1 MSEKDPIATAR
12 DILEAEIKAKKKEV
26 LDTVEETDEEE
37 EEVEEAST
45 EGDCEGD
52 DCDEE
57 VDEDDEDVDENA
69 TAHAADGPK
78 TAPKSTEGKGTEIKT
93 DENDDDSAKNK
104 KDIANKPATTG
115 DVTKTPLK
123 ATPASKKASKM
134 KESIGSL
141 FDNEDLSDEFKNK
154 AETVFEAA
162 VHMRIDE
169 INTALVEEFE
179 TKLTETK
186 EELSTTITE
195 RLNDYLAYVVEEWM
209 KENEIALERGVR
221 DDIAEDFLSGLRNLF
236 LENNIDIPEEKYDL
250 VDEYAARIDTL
261 EEQLNTQ
268 LESNVVLAKEVRS
281 HKCVEI
287 FSEVCDGLVDT
298 DTEKL
303 RDLADGVEFE
313 SPDQY
318 REKLV
323 ILRDNY
329 FSGDV
334 KTPENVTFEEESE
347 QAEYAALSST
357 MQAYAADLSRI
368 QNRAKGS
375 KEIPSFQTFTEA
387 KTD

>member
-12 DILEAEIKAKKKEV
+12 DILEAEIKAKKKEI
-26 LDTVEETDEEE
+26 LDTVEDTDEDDE
-37 EEVEEAST
+37 EEVEEAKAKSTT

-52 DCDEE
+52 DCDEDT
-57 VDEDDEDVDENA
+57 DEDEDEVEESAHVA
-69 TAHAADGPK
+69 TTDGPK
-78 TAPKSTEGKGTEIKT
+78 TEPKSVEGKGTEIKT
-93 DENDDDSAKNK
+93 DEGPDNSKKNK
-104 KDIANKPATTG
+104 KDVDMKPSATG
-115 DVTKTPLK
+115 DVTK
-123 ATPASKKASKM
+123 AKM

-179 TKLTETK
+179 TKLIETK
-186 EELSTTITE
+186 EELSTSVTE

-236 LENNIDIPEEKYDL
+236 LENNIDIPEEKYNL

-287 FSEVCDGLVDT
+287 FSEVCEGLVDT

-323 ILRDNY
+323 ILRENY

-334 KTPENVTFEEESE
+334 KTPESATFEEESE
-347 QAEYAALSST
+347 QAEYADLSNT

-368 QNRAKGS
+368 NNRAKSS
-375 KEIPSFQTFTEA
+375 KELPSFQTFTES

>member
-1 MSEKDPIATAR
+1 
-12 DILEAEIKAKKKEV
+12 
-26 LDTVEETDEEE
+26 
-37 EEVEEAST
+37 
-45 EGDCEGD
+45 
-52 DCDEE
+52 
-57 VDEDDEDVDENA
+57 
-69 TAHAADGPK
+69 
-78 TAPKSTEGKGTEIKT
+78 
-93 DENDDDSAKNK
+93 
-104 KDIANKPATTG
+104 
-115 DVTKTPLK
+115 
-123 ATPASKKASKM
+123 M

-141 FDNEDLSDEFKNK
+141 FDNEDLSEEFKTK

-186 EELSTTITE
+186 EELSTSVTE

-236 LENNIDIPEEKYDL
+236 LENNIDIPEEKYNL

-303 RDLADGVEFE
+303 RVLAEGVEFE

-323 ILRDNY
+323 ILRENY

-334 KTPENVTFEEESE
+334 KTPESVTFEEESE
-347 QAEYAALSST
+347 QAEYASLSNT

-368 QNRAKGS
+368 NNRAKGS
-375 KEIPSFQTFTEA
+375 KELPSFQTFTES

>member
-1 MSEKDPIATAR
+1 MYLKGVVQMSEKDPIATAR

-37 EEVEEAST
+37 EEVEEAKSTT

-52 DCDEE
+52 DCDE
-57 VDEDDEDVDENA
+57 VDEDTDEDEVEEAA

-78 TAPKSTEGKGTEIKT
+78 TAPKSAEGKGTEIKT
-93 DENDDDSAKNK
+93 DEGPDNSKKNK
-104 KDIANKPATTG
+104 ADVANKPSATG
-115 DVTKTPLK
+115 DVTK
-123 ATPASKKASKM
+123 AKM

-141 FDNEDLSDEFKNK
+141 FDNEDISDEFKNK

-186 EELSTTITE
+186 EELSTTMTE

-334 KTPENVTFEEESE
+334 KTPENVTFEEETE
-347 QAEYAALSST
+347 QAEYSGLSNT

-368 QNRAKGS
+368 NNRAKGS
-375 KEIPSFQTFTEA
+375 KDIPSFQTFTEA